1 MAGDDDLMTLEHTT
15 ALYRAIPDAEL
26 AVVPG
31 ASHLVPLEKP
41 ALVNRLILDH
51 LAQEAV
57 ETMMPIRRAETGTP
71 EGAEI

>member
-1 MAGDDDLMTLEHTT
+1 MAAT
-15 ALYRAIPDAEL
+15 ALYRAVPGSQL

-51 LAQEAV
+51 LGQEAT
-57 ETMMPIRRAETGTP
+57 ETMMPIRRVGRPAVP
-71 EGAEI
+71 